1 MRVEDS
7 NMRVEDSSMQV
18 EDSSM
23 QVEDSA
29 SSDPSKRNIQ
39 ITSIV
44 GSGLRATSVNST
56 ARSQGTASKLINEE
70 TPSPIQVLIVFYEN
84 H

>member
-7 NMRVEDSSMQV
+7 SKRVEDSSMQV

-29 SSDPSKRNIQ
+29 FSNQSKRNIP

-44 GSGLRATSVNST
+44 GSGLRTTSVNST
-56 ARSQGTASKLINEE
+56 AGSQETASKSINEE